1 MLKAKSCYTFN
12 MGDLQDE
19 RARKALGRKLKIA
32 RKNKK
37 YTQVEMAERAD
48 IHVNYYARIE
58 RGEENPSFQ
67 VLQAIAKALR
77 VKLSDILP
85 S

>member
-1 MLKAKSCYTFN
+1 

-32 RKNKK
+32 RKNRKL
-37 YTQVEMAERAD
+37 TQAQVAEHAD
-48 IHVNYYARIE
+48 IHVNYYARTE
-58 RGEENPSFQ
+58 RGEENPSFE
-67 VLQAIAKALR
+67 VLQAVAKALH